1 MEAKG
6 ALTGGNIGTPLADLD
21 ENARMWILETS
32 SFTLHY
38 TQTAR
43 PDIYLLLPITPDHI
57 DWHGSFEAY
66 EEAKL
71 KPLAWLEEG
80 ETAILP
86 AKYGDRKSD
95 GFLVPYTGEAEL
107 AKRFGLE
114 PERIAFPS
122 PFRTDALLALAVTKI
137 LFNEADYDLLNA
149 FVLDPHKL
157 EPFTDALGRTWVDDS
172 KATNPDAAIQ
182 ALERYKGEKIHLILG
197 GDDKGADLSPL
208 LEALAGT
215 ATEVYAIGKNA
226 IRLTDLCEEKKIPV
240 TTCGFLEVAVER
252 IHQRHDKKGTALL
265 SPAAASLDQFSSYKE
280 RGEKF
285 KEFVGK
291 LS

>member
-71 KPLAWLEEG
+71 KPLKALREG
-80 ETAILP
+80 EPAIVP
-86 AKYGDRKSD
+86 AKYAHHPTQGNLIPYKDTADLAERFEIDLDKIPFPEP
-95 GFLVPYTGEAEL
+95 FLL
-107 AKRFGLE
+107 
-114 PERIAFPS
+114 
-122 PFRTDALLALAVTKI
+122 DAVMALAVTRI
-137 LFNEADYDLLNA
+137 LFWEADYETMA
-149 FVLDPHKL
+149 HFILDPHKM
-157 EPFTDALGRTWVDDS
+157 ERFSDTKGRTWIDDS
-172 KATNPDAAIQ
+172 KATNPDATIQ
-182 ALERYKGEKIHLILG
+182 ALKGLEDAPLFLILG
-197 GDDKGADLSPL
+197 GDDKGAELAPL
-208 LEALAGT
+208 FDALRGKR
-215 ATEVYAIGKNA
+215 VHLFAIGKNA
-226 IRLTDLCEEKKIPV
+226 SRIMEMANAYALPATL
-240 TTCGFLEVAVER
+240 CGFLEVAVAR
-252 IHQRHDKKGTALL
+252 IDSQLDATGIGLL
-265 SPAAASLDQFSSYKE
+265 SPAAASLDQFRSYAH
-280 RGEKF
+280 RGEEF
-285 KEFVGK
+285 KRFVLA